1 MVLVQV
7 THLFRKGGMATRA
20 DENLLSVGVPE
31 SRTPNYPHFVR
42 GLSPAMRALERTIA
56 DIAST
61 DIPVLLVGE
70 SGTGKEVVAL
80 EIHRLSRHRNQPFVK
95 CGCSGLTGDSL
106 SARMQRVEDIS
117 AGEPGSSG
125 SIFLDGINHL
135 DAAAQGRLLHLLPD
149 GSGVPPEGCHI
160 MRVISS
166 TTRNLEEEMKN
177 GRFREELYYRINGVH
192 LRLPPL
198 RDRKED
204 IPALMDFFVKKY
216 TSLFERPEPKVSDS
230 TLRLLLSH
238 SWPGNI
244 RELEN
249 VARKIVALG
258 DEHLATHDLA
268 PGNGRK
274 APEPVPA
281 ASIPGETQIP
291 TGSLKEAARAASR
304 VAERAMILNQLER
317 TRWNRKRAA
326 RELQISYK
334 ALLYKLKQLGLDSS
348 GRPDEQ

>member
-1 MVLVQV
+1 
-7 THLFRKGGMATRA
+7 MATRV
-20 DENLLSVGVPE
+20 DENILSVGVPD
-31 SRTPNYPHFVR
+31 SRPRTDQYFVP
-42 GLSPAMRALERTIA
+42 GASPAMRALERTIA

-70 SGTGKEVVAL
+70 SGTGKEVLAL
-80 EIHRLSRHRNQPFVK
+80 EIHRLSRHGNEPFVK

-106 SARMQRVEDIS
+106 SVRLQRRENVSDVD
-117 AGEPGSSG
+117 AGSCGSL
-125 SIFLDGINHL
+125 FLDGINHL
-135 DAAAQGRLLHLLPD
+135 EPSAQGRLLHLLPD
-149 GSGVPPEGCHI
+149 SSGKPPQGCQS

-166 TTRNLEEEMKN
+166 TTRNLEEEMKG

-198 RDRKED
+198 RERKED
-204 IPALMDFFVKKY
+204 ISALLEFFFKRY
-216 TSLFERPEPKVSDS
+216 TSLFERQEPKVSQS
-230 TLRLLLSH
+230 TMSLLLRH

-258 DEHLATHDLA
+258 DEHLATHDLMVENRA
-268 PGNGRK
+268 K
-274 APEPVPA
+274 APDPLPG
-281 ASIPGETQIP
+281 ASKIPENGHPHAP

-304 VAERAMILNQLER
+304 LAERAMILTQLER
-317 TRWNRKRAA
+317 THWNRKRAA

-334 ALLYKLKQLGLDSS
+334 ALLYKLKQLGLDSTS
-348 GRPDEQ
+348 RPEEQ

>member
-1 MVLVQV
+1 
-7 THLFRKGGMATRA
+7 
-20 DENLLSVGVPE
+20 
-31 SRTPNYPHFVR
+31 
-42 GLSPAMRALERTIA
+42 MRALERTIA

-70 SGTGKEVVAL
+70 SGTGKEVAAL
-80 EIHRLSRHRNQPFVK
+80 EIHRLSRRWNEPFVK

-106 SARMQRVEDIS
+106 SARMQCAENVSAED
-117 AGEPGSSG
+117 AGSSG
-125 SIFLDGINHL
+125 SLFLDGINHL
-135 DAAAQGRLLHLLPD
+135 EPAAQGRLLHLLPD
-149 GSGVPPEGCHI
+149 SSGTPPEGCYS

-166 TTRNLEEEMKN
+166 TTRNLEEEMKS

-204 IPALMDFFVKKY
+204 IPALLEFFFKKY
-216 TSLFERPEPKVSDS
+216 TSLFERPEPKVSES
-230 TLRLLLSH
+230 TMSLLLRH

-258 DEHLATHDLA
+258 DEHLATYDLMA
-268 PGNGRK
+268 ENRTK
-274 APEPVPA
+274 APAPLPDASKIPESGYSQVPSA
-281 ASIPGETQIP
+281 
-291 TGSLKEAARAASR
+291 SLKEAARAASR
-304 VAERAMILNQLER
+304 MAERAMILNQLER
-317 TRWNRKRAA
+317 THWNRKRAA

-334 ALLYKLKQLGLDSS
+334 ALLYKLKQLGLDGSD
-348 GRPDEQ
+348 RPDEQ

>member
-1 MVLVQV
+1 
-7 THLFRKGGMATRA
+7 MATRA
-20 DENLLSVGVPE
+20 DENFLAVGVPD
-31 SRTPNYPHFVR
+31 SRARAYQYFVQ
-42 GLSPAMRALERTIA
+42 GTSPAMRALERTIA

-80 EIHRLSRHRNQPFVK
+80 EIHRLSRRRDEPFVK

-106 SARMQRVEDIS
+106 SARLQRPENVS
-117 AGEPGSSG
+117 ATEQDSSG
-125 SIFLDGINHL
+125 SLFLDGINHL
-135 DAAAQGRLLHLLPD
+135 DPAAQGRLLHLLPD
-149 GSGVPPEGCHI
+149 SSGAPPQGCHS

-166 TTRNLEEEMKN
+166 TTRNLEEEMKA

-192 LRLPPL
+192 LRLPRL
-198 RDRKED
+198 RDRRED
-204 IPALMDFFVKKY
+204 IPALLEFFFKKY
-216 TSLFERPEPKVSDS
+216 TSLFERPEPQVSDS
-230 TLRLLLSH
+230 TMSLLLRH

-258 DEHLATHDLA
+258 DEHLATHDITA
-268 PGNGRK
+268 ENRSK
-274 APEPVPA
+274 APDPLPDASNIPENGYSHVP
-281 ASIPGETQIP
+281 S
-291 TGSLKEAARAASR
+291 GSLKEAARAASQ

-317 TRWNRKRAA
+317 THWNRKKAA

-334 ALLYKLKQLGLDSS
+334 ALLYKLKQLGLDGS
-348 GRPDEQ
+348 GRLEEQ